1 MTIPEEGLQDF
12 LHEFDRERLLKRF
25 ENGERHISF
34 RYWTRTATFEP
45 MLAEDHMAL
54 YREEETGDIIAVN
67 YVLDRTEHYRLEEKE
82 RALEKSNREYA
93 KLLEEEKKHTA
104 MIEELTKKLQSQL
117 ELFTVSIPGGVKISN
132 DDPEYSFKYVS
143 EQFANM
149 LGYATPKELMDA
161 SGGNIIGLAHPDD
174 VKVGLA
180 DALNQYTHSDH
191 YATIY
196 RIRCKDGTYKYIED
210 RGQKV
215 IKEDGTIE
223 HWNLMLDKNDFMHK
237 SIALESEKKA
247 NKSKSDFLSR
257 MSHDMR
263 TPLNGIIGLLKI
275 AEKHFDDSELVLENF
290 GKMQVAADYLLSL
303 INDILQMS
311 KIEDGNVP
319 LTQEIINFDELSQDV
334 LTIIEQRAKDR
345 GIQMQFCSKKEGL
358 RYPFIYGSPVHLRQ
372 IFLNIYGNCIKYN
385 RIGGKIITVLDYTE
399 VVDGITTYEWT
410 ITDTGIGMSKEYLK
424 HIFEPFSQERNDS
437 GSTQQGI
444 GLGMAIVKGLIEKM
458 GGTIEVKSE
467 EGIGSTFII
476 RIPFKLAPAP
486 DTVKKT
492 AAQMDISG
500 LNLLLV
506 EDNELNR
513 EIATALLE
521 EIGIS
526 VDSVE
531 DGTDAVERMN
541 EVDDDRYDL
550 IFMDIYLNELNGI
563 DIVRKIRQMD
573 SKVMIVF
580 LTTSKEYIF
589 EAAPFHFF
597 DYILKPFESTQ
608 IFHVLD
614 DALALL
620 PEQEAELSFEY
631 RSFDVHFPLS
641 KIQYIYSNNHEVI
654 IHTTNGTH
662 AFRLPFYSVTDHLDD
677 SRFLQCNRGIMLNMD
692 YIKTMES
699 DYFEMTDS
707 KCFPIKTKGRK
718 QIREQYIKYQFL
730 KLEEA

>member
-12 LHEFDRERLLKRF
+12 LHEFDRERLLNRF

-263 TPLNGIIGLLKI
+263 TSLNGIIGLLKI
-275 AEKHFDDSELVLENF
+275 AEKHFDDRESD
-290 GKMQVAADYLLSL
+290 QPLS
-303 INDILQMS
+303 S
-311 KIEDGNVP
+311 
-319 LTQEIINFDELSQDV
+319 
-334 LTIIEQRAKDR
+334 R
-345 GIQMQFCSKKEGL
+345 
-358 RYPFIYGSPVHLRQ
+358 
-372 IFLNIYGNCIKYN
+372 FL
-385 RIGGKIITVLDYTE
+385 
-399 VVDGITTYEWT
+399 
-410 ITDTGIGMSKEYLK
+410 
-424 HIFEPFSQERNDS
+424 
-437 GSTQQGI
+437 
-444 GLGMAIVKGLIEKM
+444 
-458 GGTIEVKSE
+458 
-467 EGIGSTFII
+467 
-476 RIPFKLAPAP
+476 
-486 DTVKKT
+486 
-492 AAQMDISG
+492 
-500 LNLLLV
+500 LNLL
-506 EDNELNR
+506 
-513 EIATALLE
+513 
-521 EIGIS
+521 
-526 VDSVE
+526 
-531 DGTDAVERMN
+531 
-541 EVDDDRYDL
+541 
-550 IFMDIYLNELNGI
+550 
-563 DIVRKIRQMD
+563 
-573 SKVMIVF
+573 
-580 LTTSKEYIF
+580 
-589 EAAPFHFF
+589 PH
-597 DYILKPFESTQ
+597 Q
-608 IFHVLD
+608 I
-614 DALALL
+614 
-620 PEQEAELSFEY
+620 Q
-631 RSFDVHFPLS
+631 
-641 KIQYIYSNNHEVI
+641 
-654 IHTTNGTH
+654 
-662 AFRLPFYSVTDHLDD
+662 
-677 SRFLQCNRGIMLNMD
+677 
-692 YIKTMES
+692 
-699 DYFEMTDS
+699 
-707 KCFPIKTKGRK
+707 
-718 QIREQYIKYQFL
+718 
-730 KLEEA
+730 

>member
-1 MTIPEEGLQDF
+1 MSQAIINNRFFEESVFAIADGYCVINLTKNIVRGSMYQVVNGKKYNLNEQLGLPENSSLQSLLDAWALTIPEEGLKDF
-12 LHEFDRERLLKRF
+12 LHEFDRERLLNRF

-54 YREEETGDIIAVN
+54 YREEETGDVIAVN

-93 KLLEEEKKHTA
+93 KLLAEEKKHTA

-117 ELFTVSIPGGVKISN
+117 ELFTLSIPGGVKISN

-149 LGYATPKELMDA
+149 LGYATPKELLDA

-174 VKVGLA
+174 VEVGLA

-275 AEKHFDDSELVLENF
+275 SEKHFNDRELVLENF
-290 GKMQVAADYLLSL
+290 RKMQVAADYLLSL

-311 KIEDGNVP
+311 KIEDGNVS
-319 LTQEIINFDELSQDV
+319 LTQEIVNFEELSQDV

-345 GIQMQFCSKKEGL
+345 EIQMQFRAKKEGL
-358 RYPFIYGSPVHLRQ
+358 RYPFIYGSPVYLRQ

-385 RIGGKIITVLDYTE
+385 RIGGKIITVSDYTE
-399 VVDGITTYEWT
+399 AVDGITTYEWT
-410 ITDTGIGMSKEYLK
+410 ITDTGIGMS
-424 HIFEPFSQERNDS
+424 R
-437 GSTQQGI
+437 
-444 GLGMAIVKGLIEKM
+444 
-458 GGTIEVKSE
+458 
-467 EGIGSTFII
+467 
-476 RIPFKLAPAP
+476 
-486 DTVKKT
+486 
-492 AAQMDISG
+492 
-500 LNLLLV
+500 
-506 EDNELNR
+506 ELDW
-513 EIATALLE
+513 EW
-521 EIGIS
+521 
-526 VDSVE
+526 
-531 DGTDAVERMN
+531 
-541 EVDDDRYDL
+541 
-550 IFMDIYLNELNGI
+550 
-563 DIVRKIRQMD
+563 
-573 SKVMIVF
+573 
-580 LTTSKEYIF
+580 
-589 EAAPFHFF
+589 
-597 DYILKPFESTQ
+597 
-608 IFHVLD
+608 
-614 DALALL
+614 
-620 PEQEAELSFEY
+620 
-631 RSFDVHFPLS
+631 
-641 KIQYIYSNNHEVI
+641 
-654 IHTTNGTH
+654 
-662 AFRLPFYSVTDHLDD
+662 RL
-677 SRFLQCNRGIMLNMD
+677 
-692 YIKTMES
+692 
-699 DYFEMTDS
+699 
-707 KCFPIKTKGRK
+707 
-718 QIREQYIKYQFL
+718 
-730 KLEEA
+730 

>member
-1 MTIPEEGLQDF
+1 MSQDIINNRFLEESVFAIADGYCVINLTKNIVRGSMYQVVNGKKYNLNEQLGLPENSSLQSLVDAWALTIPEEGLKDF
-12 LHEFDRERLLKRF
+12 LHEFDRERLLNRF

-54 YREEETGDIIAVN
+54 YREEKTGDVIAVN

-149 LGYATPKELMDA
+149 LGYATPKELLDA

-275 AEKHFDDSELVLENF
+275 AEKHFDDRELVLENF
-290 GKMQVAADYLLSL
+290 RKMQVAADYLLSL

-319 LTQEIINFDELSQDV
+319 LTQEIINFEELSQDV

-345 GIQMQFCSKKEGL
+345 GIQMQFRAKKEGL

-385 RIGGKIITVLDYTE
+385 RIGGKITTVLDYAE
-399 VVDGITTYEWT
+399 AVDGITTYEWT
-410 ITDTGIGMSKEYLK
+410 ITDTGIGMSREYQE
-424 HIFEPFSQERNDS
+424 HIFEPFSQEREDAR
-437 GSTQQGI
+437 STQQGI

-467 EGIGSTFII
+467 VGVGTQIKVVLTYQLDTSKIEKQDASKLDLKDK
-476 RIPFKLAPAP
+476 RI
-486 DTVKKT
+486 
-492 AAQMDISG
+492 
-500 LNLLLV
+500 LLV
-506 EDNELNR
+506 EDNEINMEVAEFYLGEYVNVDK
-513 EIATALLE
+513 AWNGLE
-521 EIGIS
+521 
-526 VDSVE
+526 
-531 DGTDAVERMN
+531 AVEKVKEQPN
-541 EVDDDRYDL
+541 TYSL
-550 IFMDIYLNELNGI
+550 ILMDIMMPKINGL
-563 DIVRKIRQMD
+563 DATRKIRALKRLDAKTIPIIAMSANAFVED
-573 SKVMIVF
+573 IMNSKLAGMNMHLAKPLDETKLI
-580 LTTSKEYIF
+580 
-589 EAAPFHFF
+589 EA
-597 DYILKPFESTQ
+597 LKQCKKDE
-608 IFHVLD
+608 D
-614 DALALL
+614 
-620 PEQEAELSFEY
+620 
-631 RSFDVHFPLS
+631 
-641 KIQYIYSNNHEVI
+641 
-654 IHTTNGTH
+654 
-662 AFRLPFYSVTDHLDD
+662 FR
-677 SRFLQCNRGIMLNMD
+677 
-692 YIKTMES
+692 
-699 DYFEMTDS
+699 
-707 KCFPIKTKGRK
+707 
-718 QIREQYIKYQFL
+718 
-730 KLEEA
+730 

>member
-54 YREEETGDIIAVN
+54 YREEETGDVIAVN

-345 GIQMQFCSKKEGL
+345 GIQMQFRSKKEGL
-358 RYPFIYGSPVHLRQ
+358 RYPFIYGSPVHMRQ

-424 HIFEPFSQERNDS
+424 HIFEPFSQYK
-437 GSTQQGI
+437 GT
-444 GLGMAIVKGLIEKM
+444 GLGMSIVKGLVEKM
-458 GGTIEVKSE
+458 GGTIRVSSTPGVGTEFRFYLSFPVVQPEKESQNE
-467 EGIGSTFII
+467 ECVQRTKQDLKEDKPLRGYHIL
-476 RIPFKLAPAP
+476 LA
-486 DTVKKT
+486 
-492 AAQMDISG
+492 
-500 LNLLLV
+500 
-506 EDNELNR
+506 EDNEINM
-513 EIATALLE
+513 EIAEFYLE
-521 EIGIS
+521 EAGAQVTKAWNGREAAELFEQS
-526 VDSVE
+526 GPRE
-531 DGTDAVERMN
+531 YDAV
-541 EVDDDRYDL
+541 L
-550 IFMDIYLNELNGI
+550 MDIMMPELDGKEAS
-563 DIVRKIRQMD
+563 RKIRSMADQREDAAEIPILAMTAQASTESIHQCKSAGMNECIFKPVNAKELIRLLQD
-573 SKVMIVF
+573 IV
-580 LTTSKEYIF
+580 
-589 EAAPFHFF
+589 A
-597 DYILKPFESTQ
+597 
-608 IFHVLD
+608 
-614 DALALL
+614 
-620 PEQEAELSFEY
+620 
-631 RSFDVHFPLS
+631 
-641 KIQYIYSNNHEVI
+641 KI
-654 IHTTNGTH
+654 
-662 AFRLPFYSVTDHLDD
+662 
-677 SRFLQCNRGIMLNMD
+677 
-692 YIKTMES
+692 
-699 DYFEMTDS
+699 
-707 KCFPIKTKGRK
+707 
-718 QIREQYIKYQFL
+718 
-730 KLEEA
+730 